1 MLFWIIQ
8 QIAISLIVI
17 VLVHS
22 IYTFLQNNLT
32 TPKIKDLV
40 NNPHEQYQDIIN
52 SIKSSPLKPK
62 QNINSIPEKDS
73 NKMKSELKQFLNSEL
88 NKSTAISF
96 ENNNNNTL
104 KFTNYQS

>member
-1 MLFWIIQ
+1 MWLWITK
-8 QIAISLIVI
+8 ISILSLLLIF
-17 VLVHS
+17 LLHYLYS
-22 IYTFLQNNLT
+22 LFLQNLT

-62 QNINSIPEKDS
+62 QTINSIPEKDS
-73 NKMKSELKQFLNSEL
+73 NKMKSELKQFLNNEL

-96 ENNNNNTL
+96 ENNNNNL